1 MARIRPLF
9 TGQKTYRARRL
20 GDAARLL
27 PGFGVILFLLP
38 LLIRPADPA
47 IAFLYVF
54 GVWAVL
60 ILGVALMSKGLTQI
74 NTADEPGASD
84 GDDRPPPAGEAGDT
98 GDTAP

>member
-47 IAFLYVF
+47 VAFLYVF
-54 GVWAVL
+54 GVWALL
-60 ILGVALMSKGLTQI
+60 ILVVALMSKGLAQI
-74 NTADEPGASD
+74 SVSDEPGAKD
-84 GDDRPPPAGEAGDT
+84 VDDPPSPANET
-98 GDTAP
+98 GAAPP